1 MQGMTFPQKAALST
15 AILIMTEAMGAI
27 WSESAFLPSMR
38 GVWPINFAD
47 FHAPLAGEAKGLVGQ
62 NENCCKFLRH
72 IRVKS
77 IDELKTRILQGIEE
91 MNQAPMML

>member
-1 MQGMTFPQKAALST
+1 MRRSLGKQKASLAQ
-15 AILIMTEAMGAI
+15 
-27 WSESAFLPSMR
+27 MR
-38 GVWPINFAD
+38 I
-47 FHAPLAGEAKGLVGQ
+47 
-62 NENCCKFLRH
+62 ENCCTFLRH

>member
-1 MQGMTFPQKAALST
+1 MRRSLGKQKASLAQ
-15 AILIMTEAMGAI
+15 
-27 WSESAFLPSMR
+27 MR
-38 GVWPINFAD
+38 I
-47 FHAPLAGEAKGLVGQ
+47 
-62 NENCCKFLRH
+62 ENCCTFLCH